1 MKLICLVHFPDGTQA
16 PSFVPGDKAPA
27 AGVELIPG
35 WIIDVLR
42 PAKGG
47 SYTKEGRPISY
58 EIWVQ
63 RTRPEG
69 VDL

>member
-1 MKLICLVHFPDGTQA
+1 MDLICLVNFPDGTQTPTNV
-16 PSFVPGDKAPA
+16 PSDMPPD
-27 AGVELIPG
+27 AGVELMPG
-35 WIIDVLR
+35 WIIDVIQ